1 MLKGVRATLLKD
13 KSIVTITVEDQE
25 CEGAFDFR
33 KSAKCMTKGFQNK
46 FGDNASGILLVS
58 IAAIAEK
65 YPDNAD
71 YLQVLTYDKDGVKIK
86 YWMILDDYGNG
97 NHVVTALLP
106 EEYQHTEKDYITDE
120 AIQSFLFVR
129 IYL

>member
-1 MLKGVRATLLKD
+1 MKG
-13 KSIVTITVEDQE
+13 TILVKDQE
-25 CEGAFDFR
+25 CDGAFDFR
-33 KSAKCMTKGFQNK
+33 KSIKCMTKGFQNK
-46 FGDNASGILLVS
+46 FGDDASEVFLAS

-71 YLQVLTYDKDGVKIK
+71 YLQVLNLDKDGASIK

-106 EEYQHTEKDYITDE
+106 EEY
-120 AIQSFLFVR
+120 
-129 IYL
+129 